1 MGLICLLI
9 YQLDVSCLV
18 TNSIGVAIEGAD
30 AKFVAFGE
38 RLMIRTRPTSKLR
51 DVVAR
56 FSIQSVSAGLLS
68 GLFGVTTSLI
78 IIGAGTDAGL
88 SQADIASWIFA
99 TFFFGALT
107 GAILS
112 MVYGQP
118 LPGAWSIPGA
128 ALVAASLKTFSLP
141 EMVGAYLIANVL
153 VTAVGMSGLMGRVVK
168 LVPLPIVLAMLTGV
182 LMGFG
187 TGIIKS
193 LAASPM
199 IAGAT
204 IVAYFAA
211 YPIRNRFPPILVAFC
226 AACAVAAIAG
236 RFEMHASTGFI
247 APRVLAPQFSVASIL
262 SVSIPLAVLVVCGEM
277 PKAFGVLLS
286 QGYKPPVNAI
296 TMWCGAAGIIV
307 AFFGGTNVN
316 IAGPMAA
323 ICAAPDA
330 GRHQDRYVSVLV
342 NALIFGGFGILA
354 SVAVPL
360 VVALPG
366 ALINT
371 IAGLAMINVLIGA
384 LQNSF
389 GAGRFQTGAFFAL
402 IISLAGVPFL
412 GIAAPVWSI
421 AGGVLVS
428 LLIERQDFTRT
439 TAVPVAALQ
448 AATALG
454 VVP

>member
-1 MGLICLLI
+1 MR
-9 YQLDVSCLV
+9 
-18 TNSIGVAIEGAD
+18 GA
-30 AKFVAFGE
+30 
-38 RLMIRTRPTSKLR
+38 RPSSRLR
-51 DVVAR
+51 DVAAR
-56 FSIQSVSAGLLS
+56 LSVQSLSAGLLS

-88 SQADIASWIFA
+88 SQVDIVSWIFA

-128 ALVAASLKTFSLP
+128 ALVAVSLKTFSLP
-141 EMVGAYLIANVL
+141 EMIGAYLVANIL
-153 VTAVGMSGLMGRVVK
+153 VAAIGMSGLMGRVVK

-193 LAASPM
+193 VQVSPA

-211 YPIRNRFPPILVAFC
+211 HPIRNRFPPILIAFC
-226 AACAVAAIAG
+226 VACAVAAVAG
-236 RFEMHASTGFI
+236 SFQIHALDRFI
-247 APRVLAPQFSVASIL
+247 APRVLPPRFSAASIL
-262 SVSIPLAVLVVCGEM
+262 SVSIPLTVLVVCGEM

-286 QGYKPPVNAI
+286 QGYKPPVNVI
-296 TMWCGAAGIIV
+296 TTWCGAAGIVV

-323 ICAAPDA
+323 ICSAPDA
-330 GRHQDRYVSVLV
+330 GRHEDRYVSVLV
-342 NALIFGGFGILA
+342 NASIFGGFGILA

-384 LQNSF
+384 IQNSF
-389 GAGRFQTGAFFAL
+389 GAGKYQTGTFFAL

-428 LLIERQDFTRT
+428 LLVERQDFARKEPVPMAVLGTG
-439 TAVPVAALQ
+439 TAAGVA
-448 AATALG
+448 
-454 VVP
+454 P